1 MVEDIVLITRAH
13 CPYCEQA
20 KTLLK
25 NENKNW
31 DELMIGENISREEV
45 LDMYPDLAV
54 LPIVVINDAPI
65 GGYNELLD
73 YLYPPMMRE

>member
-1 MVEDIVLITRAH
+1 
-13 CPYCEQA
+13 
-20 KTLLK
+20 
-25 NENKNW
+25 
-31 DELMIGENISREEV
+31 MIGENISREEV